1 MPAYI
6 TASPQVSPRRGI
18 TAGLPAYSAGSF
30 PVGQQP
36 ARMYVTSVAVSA
48 NVATVG
54 VKMVEGNVPAVGAL
68 ATVTGTVAGGSP
80 VNVTNVGITAIS
92 LNTQGVGTI
101 TYPATTG
108 NLATTPDGG
117 QVLFNPSDV
126 AETLAVQK
134 FQQFALAPDG
144 GYGLSWAWGCPSAP
158 ASIALQ
164 LECAIDDVDG
174 QYALAGVSQTTT
186 SGSVLATAPIGTRF
200 VRVNVTSAA
209 GGASPTLWAKIYQ
222 STNAGN

>member
-1 MPAYI
+1 MPPYTTAPPSI
-6 TASPQVSPRRGI
+6 TPRRGI
-18 TAGLPAYSAGSF
+18 TAGLPAYSWGSF
-30 PVGQQP
+30 PLSQQP

-92 LNTQGVGTI
+92 LNAQGVGTI

-117 QVLFNPSDV
+117 QVLFNPTDV
-126 AETLAVQK
+126 GETTVVGKGL
-134 FQQFALAPDG
+134 QFALDPAG
-144 GYGLSWAWGCPSAP
+144 GYGLTLVWLSTAAT
-158 ASIALQ
+158 IALQ
-164 LECAIDDVDG
+164 LEGAVDDVDA
-174 QYALAGVSQTTT
+174 QYAIIGTSQATL
-186 SGSVLATAPIGTRF
+186 SGSVVAQVPNNVRF
-200 VRVNVTSAA
+200 VRVNTTAFT
-209 GGASPTLWAKIYQ
+209 GGPGTTWAKIYQ
-222 STNAGN
+222 STSTGM